1 MVRVGSSSERTS
13 DWFLSCNIKPR
24 FHFLYLWCSFS
35 ELEAKFNA
43 DAFSFKSGIRIS
55 CLAQ

>member
-1 MVRVGSSSERTS
+1 MGSSSEKTA

-24 FHFLYLWCSFS
+24 FYFLYLPYGAVFS
-35 ELEAKFNA
+35 ECEAKFNA
-43 DAFSFKSGIRIS
+43 DAFSFKKGIRIS